1 MFQYQNQSRTVFI
14 TVAKGFIARN
24 ILRSGVLTHL
34 KKSGVKIVLF
44 FYDIRNNGLPES
56 LRKEF
61 ESDQVVVESV
71 ESAPMGR
78 FYRKFS
84 FFSSLFA
91 YNRARRERRYL
102 IRGRNKILL
111 FFERLF
117 YGFLHRLNFLKT
129 LIRFVER
136 KIFVGDFYSD
146 YFDKYKPDVV
156 FSTSIISK
164 LDIDFLKEAKKR
176 GIKTVAMP
184 KVWDNITHVLYKIIP
199 DKLILQNNLMK
210 EGAINH
216 QRIRNPET
224 IRVCGFPQFD
234 WYRREDVLMSREEYF
249 KSMGLDPN
257 KKLVLWGS
265 SGVFTPD
272 DAHIP
277 KILVEAIQSGKILNG
292 SVSLL
297 IRAHFTDAKDKRFD
311 CFKGIENVKIDDNL
325 ALSEF
330 FHDRCDPREDEIKR
344 FVNMI
349 YHSDVV
355 VCLCSTLTLDAFC
368 VDKPVINT
376 VFKSLYDKNG
386 KDISHILYEWD
397 HYEPIIKEK
406 AVDMVYS
413 EEELFKSLNDCL
425 QHPERKK
432 EARQRV
438 LDTLCY
444 KVDGQSSKRIANEI
458 LEML

>member
-1 MFQYQNQSRTVFI
+1 M
-14 TVAKGFIARN
+14 
-24 ILRSGVLTHL
+24 THL
-34 KKSGVKIVLF
+34 KKSGIKVVLF
-44 FYDIRNNGLPES
+44 FYDIRNTGLPES
-56 LRKEF
+56 LRREF

-71 ESAPMGR
+71 RSVSSGR

-84 FFSSLFA
+84 FFNSLFA
-91 YNRARRERRYL
+91 YNKARRRRRYI
-102 IRGRNKILL
+102 IRGWSKTLL
-111 FFERLF
+111 FFEQLLF
-117 YGFLHRLNFLKT
+117 GFLNKLHFLKT
-129 LIRFVER
+129 FARYLEGNFFV
-136 KIFVGDFYSD
+136 DNFYAV

-176 GIKTVAMP
+176 KIKTVAMP
-184 KVWDNITHVLYKIIP
+184 KVWDNITHVLYKVIP
-199 DKLILQNNLMK
+199 DKLILQNDLMK
-210 EGAINH
+210 EGAINY
-216 QRIRNPET
+216 QRIKNPE
-224 IRVCGFPQFD
+224 IISVCGFPQFD
-234 WYRREDVLMSREEYF
+234 WYRRKDVLMSREDYF
-249 KSMGLDPN
+249 KSIGLDPN
-257 KKLVLWGS
+257 KKLILWGS

-277 KILVEAIQSGKILNG
+277 KILVEAIKSGKILNG
-292 SVSLL
+292 AVSLL

-311 CFKGIENVKIDDNL
+311 CFKGIENVQIDDNL

-368 VDKPVINT
+368 VDKPVVNT

-413 EEELFKSLNDCL
+413 EEEFFKGLNDCL
-425 QHPERKK
+425 QYPERKK